1 MNGSIEVQGN
11 ENHPNGEVRTSVPA
25 IRWLLAGGVLAAL
38 SSLAVLLAG
47 GTKSWA
53 ATGSCP
59 RTGFEKAWGVH
70 PGKGLHAVDSGY
82 GLDRFS
88 ILERMTTDRLKEL
101 PCGLKSW
108 LALARVDHRKSR
120 LRRSSPTG
128 QHRSPRLIVRPR
140 LIAAWGH
147 TTLSTGER
155 VDVVSLNGKICL
167 IERFHVGNCGKI
179 RRIETTGMA
188 STMRHGKQADTAR
201 TVGLVPDNVVSMTL
215 EYPGFGEVPVKD
227 NVFETTGN
235 PDHRFFIIGR
245 DASGA
250 VVTSVYVR

>member
-1 MNGSIEVQGN
+1 MNRSIKAEGM
-11 ENHPNGEVRTSVPA
+11 ENHPNGAVGTSVPA
-25 IRWLLAGGVLAAL
+25 IRWLLSGSVLAAL
-38 SSLAVLLAG
+38 SILAVLLAG

-53 ATGSCP
+53 ATGNCP
-59 RTGFEKAWGVH
+59 RTGFEKTWGVY
-70 PGKGLHAVDSGY
+70 PNKGLHAVGSGY

-88 ILERMTTDRLKEL
+88 ILEPMTADRLKEL

-120 LRRSSPTG
+120 MGRSGSTD
-128 QHRSPRLIVRPR
+128 QRKSPRLVIRPR
-140 LIAAWGH
+140 LVAAWGH

-188 STMRHGKQADTAR
+188 STTRHGKSADAAR
-201 TVGLVPDNVVSMTL
+201 TVGLVPDNVISMTL
-215 EYPGFGEVPVKD
+215 EYPGFGAVPVKD
-227 NVFETTGN
+227 NVFETAGN

-250 VVTSVYVR
+250 MVTSVYVR